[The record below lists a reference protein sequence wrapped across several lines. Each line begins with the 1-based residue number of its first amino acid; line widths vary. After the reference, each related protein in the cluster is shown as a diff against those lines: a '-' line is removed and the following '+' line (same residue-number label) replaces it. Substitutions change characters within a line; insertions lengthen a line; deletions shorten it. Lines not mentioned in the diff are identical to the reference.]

1 LIIVS
6 FEDQALHDTCVD
18 LERAELMLGSVSAG
32 ALVSF
37 ISDALAFENV
47 DELIDYLGGDV
58 KILQDDSLSVAIGSD
73 YRAAL
78 VAVGKRV
85 VRDAA
90 DRVVWSSVTR
100 VKLVQISRLP

>member
-1 LIIVS
+1 LIIIS

-18 LERAELMLGSVSAG
+18 LERAELTLGSVGAS
-32 ALVSF
+32 ALVGF
-37 ISDALAFENV
+37 ISDAMAFDNM
-47 DELIDYLGGDV
+47 DELIDFLGGDAQ
-58 KILQDDSLSVAIGSD
+58 ILEDDSLSVSIGSD

-85 VRDAA
+85 VRDPAG
-90 DRVVWSSVTR
+90 RIVWSSVKR